1 MSKRKHAIEAYFQ
14 SGVRLHGAGR
24 LQEAESVYRQV
35 LAAAPGHAD
44 SLHMLGV
51 IASQCGQPQAALACI
66 DQAIA
71 LKPSTAMFH
80 VNRATALLALRQF
93 DAALDACRQALRF
106 KHNLAEAHQMMG
118 HVLSDLGRPEEAI
131 ASYRQALRLKP
142 DLRDG
147 HNDLALALRE
157 ANQLDDAAAALSV
170 AVRQA
175 PNDPQLIGNL
185 AGILKDLGR
194 LDEAEAM
201 YRDVLRRHPDNAA
214 AHVNLGVSLL
224 TAGRF
229 AEGWREWEWRF
240 LAEPATQRQFA
251 KPRWQGE
258 ALDGRTLLVHAE
270 QGIGDMLQFCRFLP
284 TAARGGR
291 LLVEVHRPLVGL
303 LAQLPGVAGTVGL
316 GDPLPPFDVQCP
328 MLSLP
333 YLSGMASERDIPP
346 EMPYLRP
353 EPSLVDRWRSRTAAL
368 SGLRVGLVWAGNPER
383 MRMDRRRSIALNRLD
398 CLHDVSG
405 VSFVS
410 LQKGAA
416 PAELTGSALGT
427 AMVDW
432 TGELTDFGETAALV
446 KTLDLV
452 IGVDTA
458 VVHLAGAMGKPVWL
472 LNRFDTCWRWLRDR
486 DDSPWYPTLRQFR
499 QPKPGD
505 WESVVERL
513 RVALVER
520 AA

>member
-71 LKPSTAMFH
+71 IKPATAMFH
-80 VNRATALLALRQF
+80 VNRASALLALGRF
-93 DAALDACRQALRF
+93 DAALEACRQALRF

-118 HVLSDLGRPEEAI
+118 HVRSDLGRPEEAI

-157 ANQLDDAAAALSV
+157 ANQLDEAAAALSV

-175 PNDPQLIGNL
+175 PNDPQPIGNL

-201 YRDVLRRHPDNAA
+201 YRDILRRHPDDAA

-224 TAGRF
+224 TAGHF

-240 LAEPATQRQFA
+240 LAEPATQRQLA

-284 TAARGGR
+284 IAARGGR

-303 LAQLPGVAGTVGL
+303 LVQLPGVVGTVGL
-316 GDPLPPFDVQCP
+316 GDPLPPFDLQCP

-333 YLSGMASERDIPP
+333 YVAGMASERDIPP

-353 EPSLVDRWRSRTAAL
+353 EPSLVDQWRRRTAAL

-383 MRMDRRRSIALNRLD
+383 MRMDRRRSIALSRLD
-398 CLHDVSG
+398 CLHDVPG
-405 VSFVS
+405 VTFVS

-416 PAELTGSALGT
+416 PAELVGSALGT
-427 AMVDW
+427 AMVNW
-432 TGELTDFGETAALV
+432 TDELTDFGQTAALV
-446 KTLDLV
+446 QTLDLV

-499 QPKPGD
+499 QSKPGD
-505 WESVVERL
+505 WESVVERV
-513 RVALVER
+513 RVALVE
-520 AA
+520 ATA

>member
-14 SGVRLHGAGR
+14 SGVRLHSAGR

-66 DQAIA
+66 DQALAI
-71 LKPSTAMFH
+71 KPTTAMFH
-80 VNRATALLALRQF
+80 VNRASALLALRQL
-93 DAALDACRQALRF
+93 DAALDACQQALRF
-106 KHNLAEAHQMMG
+106 KPNLAEAHQMMG

-157 ANQLDDAAAALSV
+157 ANHLDEAATALSV

-201 YRDVLRRHPDNAA
+201 YRDILRRHPDDAA
-214 AHVNLGVSLL
+214 AHVNLGLSLL

-240 LAEPATQRQFA
+240 QAEPATQRQFA

-258 ALDGRTLLVHAE
+258 PLDGRTLLVHAE
-270 QGIGDMLQFCRFLP
+270 QGIGDMLQFSRFLP
-284 TAARGGR
+284 MAARGG
-291 LLVEVHRPLVGL
+291 GCWWK
-303 LAQLPGVAGTVGL
+303 
-316 GDPLPPFDVQCP
+316 F
-328 MLSLP
+328 
-333 YLSGMASERDIPP
+333 
-346 EMPYLRP
+346 
-353 EPSLVDRWRSRTAAL
+353 
-368 SGLRVGLVWAGNPER
+368 
-383 MRMDRRRSIALNRLD
+383 
-398 CLHDVSG
+398 
-405 VSFVS
+405 
-410 LQKGAA
+410 
-416 PAELTGSALGT
+416 TGPWSA
-427 AMVDW
+427 
-432 TGELTDFGETAALV
+432 
-446 KTLDLV
+446 
-452 IGVDTA
+452 
-458 VVHLAGAMGKPVWL
+458 
-472 LNRFDTCWRWLRDR
+472 CWRNFPVSR
-486 DDSPWYPTLRQFR
+486 
-499 QPKPGD
+499 
-505 WESVVERL
+505 ER
-513 RVALVER
+513 
-520 AA
+520 